1 MEALNKIR
9 YIYATDRKGGLK
21 YIKFFKKKVRYRTEC
36 CLYLYICMYRG
47 TA

>member
-21 YIKFFKKKVRYRTEC
+21 YIKFFKKKDTEQNVV
-36 CLYLYICMYRG
+36 YIYIYMYV
-47 TA
+47 